1 MVVLAQD
8 EARAFRHNYIGTEH
22 LLLGVLREEEG
33 VGARVL
39 DSLDVTLE
47 EVRAQV
53 ARIIGRGDEETTGM
67 IPFTP
72 RAKKVLE
79 LALREA
85 VKLGHTHIGT
95 EHILLGIVREKEGVA
110 ARILVDFDADADKVR
125 GEILRT
131 LSIPRP
137 YLQPGEA
144 PLEHLDVAPDFEA
157 AIMRVRRVKE
167 HAIEQQSFVRAA
179 RLRDRERRLVKLAR
193 AGDADAF
200 RRLAETPLPED
211 APEPEPPVAPAP
223 PVPAVAVPVT
233 AGWPLRAVAAG
244 WLLFGVALGLGLLIG
259 WLVWG

>member
-1 MVVLAQD
+1 
-8 EARAFRHNYIGTEH
+8 
-22 LLLGVLREEEG
+22 
-33 VGARVL
+33 
-39 DSLDVTLE
+39 
-47 EVRAQV
+47 
-53 ARIIGRGDEETTGM
+53 M

-144 PLEHLDVAPDFEA
+144 PLEHLDVAPDFEEE
-157 AIMRVRRVKE
+157 IMRVRRAKE
-167 HAIEQQSFVRAA
+167 RAIEQQSFVHAGRLAAPRRRRRLASLRRRARARPADRLARLGLANLRIDSRDGAAEAVPRPGGDRCRPRRCRAA
-179 RLRDRERRLVKLAR
+179 RAPRARLTSTSATSSASRGSRRSRGA
-193 AGDADAF
+193 AS
-200 RRLAETPLPED
+200 RRSRSTGSSSSRRSGRRSPTPS
-211 APEPEPPVAPAP
+211 
-223 PVPAVAVPVT
+223 T
-233 AGWPLRAVAAG
+233 A
-244 WLLFGVALGLGLLIG
+244 
-259 WLVWG
+259 